1 MIVIYLVD
9 SAIQHLNK
17 RDKIIRKSRYAT
29 NLIINGVKFGEQ
41 DAIDQTRVFTH
52 RIICQS
58 LVKLFQLIHCLVTN
72 QSLSNEENQ
81 VWIVELDQ
89 LKQIK
94 RE

>member
-1 MIVIYLVD
+1 M
-9 SAIQHLNK
+9 
-17 RDKIIRKSRYAT
+17 
-29 NLIINGVKFGEQ
+29 
-41 DAIDQTRVFTH
+41 
-52 RIICQS
+52 
-58 LVKLFQLIHCLVTN
+58 VKLFQLIHCLVTN